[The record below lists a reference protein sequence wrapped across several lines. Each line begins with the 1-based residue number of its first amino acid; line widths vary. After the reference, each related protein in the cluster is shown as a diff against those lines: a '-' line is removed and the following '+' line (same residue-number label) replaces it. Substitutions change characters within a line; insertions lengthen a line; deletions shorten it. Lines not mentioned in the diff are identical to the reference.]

1 VIACVALASSAQAR
15 AEEAPPRPESA
26 AERELASEARLA
38 TILRVVGERNADL
51 QEAAERAGAA
61 DARVGAAARLPDPE
75 LKGELWGVPLAHP
88 ATLAEANTIMIGL
101 RQSFPAWGS
110 RDAKEQAARED
121 ASAAGDG
128 LESRRQEVVAQAR
141 RAFAAY
147 ARADREYRV
156 HLEHVGLTSRLV
168 ESARA
173 QYQTGR
179 GSQQDFLR
187 MQAELSRLHVDVA
200 SVEQQR
206 RSAQALLNAL
216 MDRASDA
223 PLGPVANAEAAETL
237 AAAREIAADADD
249 RLTARRPELK
259 AAARAVKRSEATL
272 EATRREAELPS
283 FMVGADYW
291 YMPMGPWRHAYG
303 AMVSMTLPWL
313 NPGRRAEVRAAEHAA
328 AAERSALRAQAAAA
342 RYQLRDADA
351 KVRAAREALALIHER
366 VVPDARRSF
375 ESAQAQFQT
384 GQGDVSALLDAERS
398 FLQVRIDEVRAIADL
413 ETSRADYERAAGA
426 PVATAIDGGERP

>member
-1 VIACVALASSAQAR
+1 VATAARSCPAYAADDGATLDAAS
-15 AEEAPPRPESA
+15 
-26 AERELASEARLA
+26 ERELASEARLT
-38 TILRVVGERNADL
+38 TILRVIGARNPDL
-51 QEAAERAGAA
+51 REASERASAA
-61 DARVGAAARLPDPE
+61 DAGVSASARLPDPE

-88 ATLAEANTIMIGL
+88 VSFGDANTIMIGL

-110 RDAKEQAARED
+110 RDAKERAAREG

-128 LESRRQEVVAQAR
+128 VEARRQEIVAEAR
-141 RAFAAY
+141 RAFATY
-147 ARADREYRV
+147 ARADRELRI
-156 HLEHVGLTSRLV
+156 HLEHVGLTSHLV
-168 ESARA
+168 ETARA

-200 SVEQQR
+200 AVEQQR
-206 RSAQALLNAL
+206 RSSQALLNAL

-223 PLGPVANAEAAETL
+223 TLGPVAEAEAAQAL
-237 AAAREIAADADD
+237 AAGRDVAADADEQ
-249 RLTARRPELK
+249 LAARRPELA
-259 AAARAVKRSEATL
+259 AAARAVRRSEATL
-272 EATRREAELPS
+272 DATRREAELPS

-291 YMPMGPWRHAYG
+291 YMPMGPWPHAYG

-313 NPGRRAEVRAAEHAA
+313 NPGRKQEVAAAEHLA
-328 AAERSALRAQAAAA
+328 AAERSALRAQTAAA

-351 KVRAAREALALIHER
+351 KVRAARQALALIHER
-366 VVPDARRSF
+366 VVPDQRRSF

-384 GQGDVSALLDAERS
+384 GQGDVSAVLDAERG

-413 ETSRADYERAAGA
+413 ETSQADYERAAGA
-426 PVATAIDGGERP
+426 PVTALIGDEMRR